1 MTTGTSPL
9 PQQTVEKRPGGLGIP
24 VRLEEDVQHDAVFID
39 RSPQPVGDASDIR
52 VP

>member
-9 PQQTVEKRPGGLGIP
+9 PQQAVEKRPGGLSLP
-24 VRLEEDVQHDAVFID
+24 VLLKEDVQHDAVFVD
-39 RSPQPVGDASDIR
+39 CSPQLVGEASNIH